1 MNQKSILLALYESG
15 KEVNRDDA
23 WRWGIRNFT
32 ARNSELEKDGYL
44 LARRLVKD
52 NQGRNLMNYSKPP
65 LTSIA
70 VSIANQ
76 NQAAAA

>member
-32 ARNSELEKDGYL
+32 ARNSELEKSGYA
-44 LARRLVKD
+44 LARRVIKD
-52 NQGRNLMNYSKPP
+52 NQGRNLINYSK
-65 LTSIA
+65 TA
-70 VSIANQ
+70 VAVAV
-76 NQAAAA
+76 AA